1 MRGGVTPDDDNEDTP
16 FNAAEVSA
24 IIPQE
29 GEGEEEH
36 NLIDDDDAGNVFQ
49 DEEQPVLGYD
59 SLDDSGSLHLSDLQS
74 ITRESGETTRDT
86 GLSVSNPNLSM
97 SSFSMGEPEGEEGEE
112 EEEQEGGKRR
122 KGKKTQKRR
131 RGKKGGELPFDYN
144 PNDRDPDADHN

>member
-97 SSFSMGEPEGEEGEE
+97 SSFSMGENEGEEG